1 MTLRKPASDVATQV
15 TEPVTREELTEAL
28 RHLASTAARIP
39 IHWTDRK
46 AAIHALIDQRLTE
59 LEALDP

>member
-1 MTLRKPASDVATQV
+1 MATQV

-39 IHWTDRK
+39 KHWTDRK

-59 LEALDP
+59 LEALDQ